1 MDISSLVQAQTDA
14 CSPQY
19 EEYQIRDSLYC
30 SRQARFRLRKH
41 PKAAKPN
48 GREADELQRMVP
60 DELESFFA
68 IKSALLP
75 LVCPVYILTLSY
87 R

>member
-19 EEYQIRDSLYC
+19 KEYQIRVSRYC
-30 SRQARFRLRKH
+30 SRQARFRPRKR
-41 PKAAKPN
+41 PKAAKPG
-48 GREADELQRMVP
+48 GRQAGELQRMVP
-60 DELESFFA
+60 DELERFFA

-75 LVCPVYILTLSY
+75 FVCPV
-87 R
+87 